1 MSAPKRAGDA
11 ERSARSQ
18 RMTWQ
23 RRAVL
28 DELAEDTT
36 FRSAQQI
43 HSAIT
48 STGRDVGLA
57 TVYRNLQRLG
67 AQENVDVV
75 LSSDGET
82 LYRLCEEST
91 HHHHLV
97 CEQCGATEEVM
108 TPQLE
113 EAIDSLA
120 RQHGYSLRRHKV
132 ELYGLCP
139 TCAAH
144 SREG

>member
-1 MSAPKRAGDA
+1 MSGAD
-11 ERSARSQ
+11 Q
-18 RMTWQ
+18 RVTWQ
-23 RRAVL
+23 RKAVL
-28 DELAEDTT
+28 QELGEDPT

-48 STGRDVGLA
+48 SAGRDIGLA
-57 TVYRNLQRLG
+57 TVYRNLQKLRQL
-67 AQENVDVV
+67 ENVDVV
-75 LSSDGET
+75 LSSEGEM
-82 LYRLCEEST
+82 LYRLCEKPT

-113 EAIDSLA
+113 EAINALA
-120 RQHGYSLRRHKV
+120 HSHEYTLRRHKV

-139 TCAAH
+139 TCATSS
-144 SREG
+144 SRGG